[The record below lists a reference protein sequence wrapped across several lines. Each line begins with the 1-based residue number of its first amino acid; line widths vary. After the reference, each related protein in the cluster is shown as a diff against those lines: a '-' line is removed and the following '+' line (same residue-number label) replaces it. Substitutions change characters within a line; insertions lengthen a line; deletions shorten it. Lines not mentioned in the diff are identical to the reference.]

1 MNIIENLKM
10 AIDSIL
16 SNKMRSFLTMLG
28 IIIGIS
34 SVITIVSL
42 GEGGRAAINSQFLAL
57 GTNNVSI
64 SIDATKAGLADYF
77 TLEDVKQIK
86 DKLSLVAYAG
96 VVVSKPG
103 LASTNKTVEVANI
116 IAGDA
121 DYTYLNNLTLSYGR
135 FYEDKDVEQSKNVAV
150 ISDSSARTLFG
161 YEDCVGNKLKIG
173 STSASNTVTIIG
185 VTKTTSLFA
194 SFRKQNVT
202 VYVPVT
208 YLQTLYTDK
217 FNIISLGITAISE
230 ANTEAAGNQTIN
242 LLQNRHNNR
251 GREVYSADNSFK
263 MLSQINS
270 ILGIFTTF
278 IGAVAGISLL
288 VGGIGVM
295 NIMLVS
301 VTERTREIGL
311 RKALG
316 ATTLTVLLQFLIEA
330 IILSLI
336 GGIIGMLFGILVATV
351 AGSIVNVV
359 PVISP
364 IVAIGVIIFSCII
377 GVFFGLYPA
386 RKAAMMDPID
396 ALRYE

>member
-217 FNIISLGITAISE
+217 FNISSLGITAISE